1 MSGHGKGA
9 ARTESRGRQQKTSQ
23 AAGKK
28 RRYRSGTV
36 ALRQIRRYQK
46 TGDLLLQKLPF
57 QRLVRE
63 IVQNELKEEKVRF
76 QAAAIQALQE
86 VTELYLVGLFEDAN
100 LIAIHGKRVTVMAK
114 DLELARRMRHEEFL

>member
-1 MSGHGKGA
+1 MSGAKGA
-9 ARTESRGRQQKTSQ
+9 ARTESRGPQQKSSSQ

-63 IVQNELKEEKVRF
+63 IVQNELQEEKVRF

-114 DLELARRMRHEEFL
+114 DLELARRMRREEFL